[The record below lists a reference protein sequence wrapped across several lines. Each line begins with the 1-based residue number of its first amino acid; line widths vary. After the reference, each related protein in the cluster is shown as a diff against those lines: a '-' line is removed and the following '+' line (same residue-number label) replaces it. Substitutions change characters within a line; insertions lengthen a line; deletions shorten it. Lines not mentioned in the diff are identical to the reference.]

1 MNLTFWQ
8 YLAIASLGIAA
19 SIINMMAGGGSN
31 LILPLMMMF
40 GVPPDIANGSNR
52 VGIFFQSL
60 AGIRSFYRAD
70 RLPTH
75 DLRSLLLPMILGG
88 LAGSA
93 LASVL
98 PNAILKPTLL
108 ISMLSVAAVNFFRP
122 QMMLV
127 PADAQVRTIAST
139 RGAWLLLFL
148 GGVYG
153 GFVQAGAAFVLLPI
167 FSGLLRYD
175 LLRANALKVLCTL
188 VFTTVA
194 LAVFIT
200 QGKIWWDVA
209 LVLAA
214 GNTIGSIIGVRISLK
229 LPQAAM
235 RWILF
240 AMTLVAAA
248 AALLK

>member
-1 MNLTFWQ
+1 M
-8 YLAIASLGIAA
+8 
-19 SIINMMAGGGSN
+19 
-31 LILPLMMMF
+31 
-40 GVPPDIANGSNR
+40 
-52 VGIFFQSL
+52 
-60 AGIRSFYRAD
+60 
-70 RLPTH
+70 
-75 DLRSLLLPMILGG
+75 
-88 LAGSA
+88 
-93 LASVL
+93 
-98 PNAILKPTLL
+98 
-108 ISMLSVAAVNFFRP
+108 
-122 QMMLV
+122 
-127 PADAQVRTIAST
+127 
-139 RGAWLLLFL
+139 
-148 GGVYG
+148 
-153 GFVQAGAAFVLLPI
+153 QAGAAFVLLPI